1 VIGVG
6 AGIIAACGAILH
18 GNLKNSYFFHES
30 KHHEGD
36 TVNIY
41 LSEEV
46 SFLNKAAIRQTLD
59 NIPAN
64 TKVVIDASK
73 TSYIDFDVLELI
85 KEFRDIKAP
94 LKNIDLQLNGFK
106 EKYQIANE
114 LNVQSVH

>member
-1 VIGVG
+1 M
-6 AGIIAACGAILH
+6 AIL
-18 GNLKNSYFFHES
+18 KTPTFFHES

-36 TVNIY
+36 AININ

-59 NIPAN
+59 NMPAN
-64 TKVVIDASK
+64 TKVVIDASN

-94 LKNIDLQLNGFK
+94 LKKIDLQLKGFK
-106 EKYQIANE
+106 EKYQIENE